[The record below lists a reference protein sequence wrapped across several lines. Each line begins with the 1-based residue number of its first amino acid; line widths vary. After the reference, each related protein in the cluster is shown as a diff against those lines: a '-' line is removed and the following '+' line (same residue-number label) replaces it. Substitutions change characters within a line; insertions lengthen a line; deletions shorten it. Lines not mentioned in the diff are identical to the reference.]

1 MASGRFWETIRVS
14 NGLQF
19 DEETSRKVEA
29 LYLTPDVVT
38 QRGRVLRALELREG
52 ERVLDIGSGPGLLAN
67 EMAALVGPNGRACG
81 IDISEDMLAMSR
93 KRCADK
99 PWTEFKKSDATNL
112 PYPDGSFDA
121 AVSTQVYEYVADIPQ
136 ALAELYRVIRPGGR
150 VVVLDTDYDSLVIYT
165 ESQAR
170 MERVLSAWNEHFVHA
185 GLPRTLS
192 RQLRD
197 AGFTVRQRDVI
208 PMFNPEYRENTFGRG
223 ALGIM
228 ATFVVGRKGVS
239 QEEANAWLAE
249 FAELDKEGKFFFS
262 LNRYLFVADKIVT
275 TG

>member
-228 ATFVVGRKGVS
+228 ATFVVERKGVS